1 MVAEMMPSSPGA
13 RELTWKI
20 EDSGLDSP
28 GLEQESNLKSSV
40 S

>member
-1 MVAEMMPSSPGA
+1 MMPSSSRA
-13 RELTWKI
+13 RELTRKI

-28 GLEQESNLKSSV
+28 DLEQESNLKSSV